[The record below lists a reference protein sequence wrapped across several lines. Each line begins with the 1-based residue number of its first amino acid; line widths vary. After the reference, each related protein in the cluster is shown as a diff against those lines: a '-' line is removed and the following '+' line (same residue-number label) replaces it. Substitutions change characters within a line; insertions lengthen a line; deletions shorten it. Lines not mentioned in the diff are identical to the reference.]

1 MTRPPLPSHYEVLE
15 LGCGATAE
23 ELRRSFR
30 ALSKRY
36 HPDTTSLPPAE
47 AEEAFRR
54 LRQAYAVLADPE
66 ARRRYDDRLRRP
78 SPPLAPPPAA
88 MRPPLR
94 ADEPGLASVR
104 RALSGGEWFALLLLG
119 LALLLSLVLGI
130 GLAWARGA
138 ELVTLPSWWG
148 ELQASGAPAGAMAA
162 GEAPPAPAPA
172 PVPVS
177 PAPRP

>member
-1 MTRPPLPSHYEVLE
+1 MTSQPHPSHYEVLE
-15 LGCGATAE
+15 LGPGATDE

-36 HPDTTSLPPAE
+36 HPDTTNLPAAE
-47 AEEAFRR
+47 AEVAFRR
-54 LRQAYAVLADPE
+54 LRQAYAVLVDPK
-66 ARRRYDDRLRRP
+66 ARRCYDDRLRPP
-78 SPPLAPPPAA
+78 SPPLEAAPPA

-94 ADEPGLASVR
+94 VAEPGVVSVR

-138 ELVTLPSWWG
+138 ELVALPSWWG
-148 ELQASGAPAGAMAA
+148 ELQASGAAA
-162 GEAPPAPAPA
+162 PVSSAPAA
-172 PVPVS
+172 PSPP